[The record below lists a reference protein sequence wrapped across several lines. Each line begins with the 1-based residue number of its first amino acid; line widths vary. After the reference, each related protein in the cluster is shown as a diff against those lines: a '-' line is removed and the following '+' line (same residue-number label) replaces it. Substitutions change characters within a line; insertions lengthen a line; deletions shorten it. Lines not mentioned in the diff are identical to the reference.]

1 VRKYFKEMLAKVA
14 TGGVTPA
21 DAVTQY
27 RAFMKSMDGQKML
40 VETNQKMG
48 LKLPS
53 KYTY

>member
-14 TGGVTPA
+14 TGAVTPA
-21 DAVTQY
+21 DAVAGY
-27 RAFMKSMDGQKML
+27 RTFMKGIDAQKAL